1 MEENVKRIGSVAT
14 LLGLG
19 ALAVAA
25 LAPEVSISTF
35 TVDQGQMS
43 QGNGADMQAPDGNFL
58 FVGGNNGPTVSL
70 TFDATLPPASSDT
83 AGNFGTFRLDSYTS
97 AKATRVIELYNYKMN
112 QWVRV
117 SVATSPTGKSSASY
131 HFKPANDFICEMA
144 NCVKARV
151 TWTARNQLKYAAIDY
166 VSWSFGD

>member
-19 ALAVAA
+19 ALAMAA

-35 TVDQGQMS
+35 TIDQGQML
-43 QGNGADMQAPDGNFL
+43 QGSGADVQAADGNYMFL
-58 FVGGNNGPTVSL
+58 GGNNGPTVSV
-70 TFDATLPPASSDT
+70 TFDAALPPASSD
-83 AGNFGTFRLDSYTS
+83 AANSFGTFRLDSYTS
-97 AKATRVIELYNYKMN
+97 TKATRVIDLYNYKMQ

-131 HFKPANDFICEMA
+131 NFKPSNDFICEMA

-166 VSWSFGD
+166 VGWSFSE